1 MKQSE
6 LFEKIKETLSRPEA
20 WIQNDTARNIYG
32 YRCRPEDPL
41 ACEFSLLG
49 ATKSVEYQFSAV
61 VVWHESPLELCYWND
76 TQGRT
81 LQQVLDKVE
90 LEIKIARIREEFAYA
105 A

>member
-6 LFEKIKETLSRPEA
+6 LFEKIKETLSRPGA
-20 WIQNDTARNIYG
+20 WIQDDTARDAFG
-32 YRCRPEDPL
+32 CRCQAGNPM

-49 ATKSVEYQFSAV
+49 ATLSVQAQFNTV
-61 VVWHESPLELCYWND
+61 VVWHESGLELCRWND
-76 TQGRT
+76 VPGRT

-90 LEIKIARIREEFAYA
+90 LEIKIARIREEFACA

>member
-6 LFEKIKETLSRPEA
+6 LFEKIKETLSRPGA
-20 WIQNDTARNIYG
+20 WIQDDTARDIYG
-32 YRCRPEDPL
+32 VRCRPEDPM

-49 ATKSVEYQFSAV
+49 ATLSVQAQFNTV
-61 VVWHESPLELCYWND
+61 VVWHESGLELCRWND
-76 TQGRT
+76 APGRT

-90 LEIKIARIREEFAYA
+90 LEIKIARIREEFACA

>member
-6 LFEKIKETLSRPEA
+6 LFEKIKEILSRPGA
-20 WIQNDTARNIYG
+20 WIQDDMARDIYG
-32 YRCRPEDPL
+32 YRCRPQDVM

-49 ATKSVEYQFSAV
+49 ATKSVEYQFNTII
-61 VVWHESPLELCYWND
+61 VWHESPLELCRWND
-76 TQGRT
+76 APGRT

-90 LEIKIARIREEFAYA
+90 LEIKIARIREEFACA